1 MATKG
6 KSPKAAKAEE
16 TKMAR
21 PLPWWGKVLA
31 GTLIG
36 FLLVKYTPIL
46 DCLTMFFY
54 IVMVPV
60 MMLGAIGLISAGA
73 MEGLTMGWKDTV
85 EQINKR
91 VNEKVSAAA

>member
-1 MATKG
+1 MAQTKKG
-6 KSPKAAKAEE
+6 SSKQEAPAARA
-16 TKMAR
+16 
-21 PLPWWGKVLA
+21 PLPWWGKILA
-31 GTLIG
+31 GSIIG

-60 MMLGAIGLISAGA
+60 MMLGAIGLISKGA
-73 MEGLTMGWKDTV
+73 MEGLTIGWKDTV
-85 EQINKR
+85 EQINQR